1 VACEDGDTLTASSS
15 KDSHD
20 GEAALRAQRDLRA
33 LVDTIRQLED
43 GLELL
48 FRRLVQCRV
57 CSLNTSSF

>member
-1 VACEDGDTLTASSS
+1 MLAASSLSS

-20 GEAALRAQRDLRA
+20 GEGALRAQRDLRA

-57 CSLNTSSF
+57 CLLNTRSF